1 MKFSGYTFCGA
12 SRGSSD
18 FVETRYAA
26 SMHLFIV
33 SRQHHDLYDYLSS
46 RLSGNSDVR
55 IIVDRRLGERRR
67 RAAPA
72 AAQRRRAERRVR
84 PEITEQLRLHS
95 HAIVTLLA
103 ATRLSGPL
111 SPLRATLR
119 WIETVQHHATAIH
132 AVLYEHERL
141 RIETDTV
148 KQENEQLRAEVEST
162 RKELEHIHAQL
173 ARALGIATDLFARV
187 RRQPA
192 PRYAEASPAAAP

>member
-84 PEITEQLRLHS
+84 PEITAQLRLHS
-95 HAIVTLLA
+95 HAIVTLPSGTPLA
-103 ATRLSGPL
+103 EPL
-111 SPLRATLR
+111 TPLRDTLR
-119 WIETVQHHATAIH
+119 WIETVQYHATAIH
-132 AVLYEHERL
+132 AVLYEHDRL

-148 KQENEQLRAEVEST
+148 KQENEGFGRRRRAPGKSSSVSM
-162 RKELEHIHAQL
+162 
-173 ARALGIATDLFARV
+173 
-187 RRQPA
+187 P
-192 PRYAEASPAAAP
+192 

>member
-1 MKFSGYTFCGA
+1 
-12 SRGSSD
+12 
-18 FVETRYAA
+18 
-26 SMHLFIV
+26 MHLFIV
-33 SRQHHDLYDYLSS
+33 SRQHHDLYDYLCS
-46 RLSGNSDVR
+46 RLSGNGDVR

-84 PEITEQLRLHS
+84 PEITAQLRLHS
-95 HAIVTLLA
+95 HAIVTLLSDTPLA
-103 ATRLSGPL
+103 APL
-111 SPLRATLR
+111 TPLRDTLR

-148 KQENEQLRAEVEST
+148 KQENERLRAEVEST
-162 RKELEHIHAQL
+162 RNELEHIHAQL

-187 RRQPA
+187 RRPPA
-192 PRYAEASPAAAP
+192 PRYAEAPRVAAP